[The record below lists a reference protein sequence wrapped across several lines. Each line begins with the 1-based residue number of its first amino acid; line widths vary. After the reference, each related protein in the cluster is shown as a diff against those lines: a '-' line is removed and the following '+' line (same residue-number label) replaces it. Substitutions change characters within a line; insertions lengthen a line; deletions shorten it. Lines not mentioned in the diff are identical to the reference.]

1 NLLIRGE
8 WKYLGTQY
16 FDLANTIKQ
25 SSYSL
30 LNTRI
35 GVTARNFSIMF
46 WGRNLGDKKY
56 ISYAYDFGAVHL
68 ADPRS
73 YGVTLAFLL
82 SKKQE

>member
-1 NLLIRGE
+1 MS
-8 WKYLGTQY
+8 LGSQY

-30 LNTRI
+30 LNARL
-35 GVTARNFSIMF
+35 GVAAKNFEVML

-68 ADPRS
+68 GDPLT
-73 YGVTLAFLL
+73 YGITLTGKF
-82 SKKQE
+82 